1 MVEHLHQDCPSVCN
15 FWNLFREVSQN
26 RDSSQLS
33 HLGIFFFLCVF
44 WQISDDKMK
53 LTLYESPVL
62 GDLNRYNIFFLL
74 CSVGRSFFASSL
86 THVGVKDWGSN
97 VSQHQ
102 QYQEAGGSFQIQSLH
117 YVTVFS
123 ALVGKRC
130 KRRLA
135 LGNESKWKQTIACS

>member
-1 MVEHLHQDCPSVCN
+1 MCN

-62 GDLNRYNIFFLL
+62 GDLNRYNIFFYYAVLGEVSLL
-74 CSVGRSFFASSL
+74 
-86 THVGVKDWGSN
+86 
-97 VSQHQ
+97 
-102 QYQEAGGSFQIQSLH
+102 
-117 YVTVFS
+117 
-123 ALVGKRC
+123 
-130 KRRLA
+130 RL
-135 LGNESKWKQTIACS
+135 SHT